1 MRVYQ
6 HLLPYVNIHVM
17 MQGLFEVA
25 SGLGYALG
33 PVIGGLIYQ
42 VRESFFV

>member
-1 MRVYQ
+1 
-6 HLLPYVNIHVM
+6 M

-42 VRESFFV
+42 VKFTEIVCVYC